1 MSYNVDRVANQS
13 VTEDHLKKLAK
24 HWQRNHGLTAD
35 GLIGPKTVAALEGR
49 LESEGFVGTLETIP
63 RNRAEVYKTFGN
75 PGTGKADKKW
85 VKSNIITV
93 RDLPGVPHKWYVQLH
108 RLAEPYVREAL
119 RRAKEASNYEIE
131 RFAGF
136 VFRHQRHDSSRPLS
150 YHSWGI
156 AVDVNPNQNQA
167 KTYSKLVLSPK
178 PWTPGWREIWPNGVD
193 EAFVTAFESVGFSW
207 GGRWQSFRDP
217 MHFELVQ

>member
-1 MSYNVDRVANQS
+1 MGYNVDRVIS
-13 VTEDHLKKLAK
+13 KDITEEHLEKLARS
-24 HWQRNHGLTAD
+24 WQRNHGLLAD
-35 GLIGPKTVAALEGR
+35 GMIGPKTLLTLEDR
-49 LESEGFVGTLETIP
+49 IPTEVFVGPLETIP

-85 VKSNIITV
+85 VKENIVTV

-119 RRAKEASNYEIE
+119 RRAREVSNYEIE

-136 VFRHQRHDSSRPLS
+136 VFRHQRHDASRPLS

-156 AVDVNPNQNQA
+156 AVDINPAQNGA
-167 KTYSKLVLSPK
+167 RAVPSPM
-178 PWTPGWREIWPNGVD
+178 PWTREWKEIWPNGVD
-193 EAFVTAFESVGFSW
+193 KMFVEAFESVGFSW